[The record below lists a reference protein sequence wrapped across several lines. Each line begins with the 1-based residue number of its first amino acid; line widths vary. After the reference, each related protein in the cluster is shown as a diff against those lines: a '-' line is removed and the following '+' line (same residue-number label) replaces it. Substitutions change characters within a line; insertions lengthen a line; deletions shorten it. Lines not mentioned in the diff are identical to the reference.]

1 MGDELEVGNYGALIG
16 DEMDGDN
23 SIENDVSDVDQAD
36 GQSQNTDAGH
46 DENQG
51 DETPESILEQLA
63 KDENNQASN
72 VDFSKALEQI
82 NALGFVRNGQAFAL
96 KDEKELKE
104 YIQKGFDYTAK
115 TSEHAELVRAKETEF
130 AEKEKAFV
138 AREEAIKQSEEIH
151 NEIIRDHDVFN
162 GLINEWKIADPEL
175 FQFIA
180 QEYQKKISALEANKP
195 LFDKYQGQLG
205 DLKNEIETLK
215 KGQSEKKL
223 ETIRADFDKGLKEVQ
238 EKHMNAFK
246 KLGVTVDWAKVK
258 ETWSNDA
265 KGEMTI
271 EQALYAT
278 FGDAIV
284 KANASYAK
292 MLKTKQKTTER
303 MSGGSRNSASSAPA
317 RDENIVPG
325 NYNSILRDYLDE

>member
-1 MGDELEVGNYGALIG
+1 MENEVGNYGALIG

-82 NALGFVRNGQAFAL
+82 NALGFIRNGQAFAL

-115 TSEHAELVRAKETEF
+115 TSEHAEFVRAKETEF
-130 AEKEKAFV
+130 AERDKAF
-138 AREEAIKQSEEIH
+138 ASEREEFETLRASHSEQIA
-151 NEIIRDHDVFN
+151 DHDVFVEM
-162 GLINEWKIADPEL
+162 IEEWKQTDPEL
-175 FQFIA
+175 VEFLA
-180 QEYQKKISALEANKP
+180 KRYQEKMSIRNANKP
-195 LFDKYQGQLG
+195 LLDKYQGQLG